1 MAGIVRY
8 GAYVPHLRL
17 PHVLVAGAWGGGG
30 RQLGQKAVANHDED
44 SLTLAVEAARD
55 CLGDED
61 RSQVDGLLFATTTSP
76 YLEKQG
82 AALLATVL
90 DLREGIVT
98 ADVCNSLRAGTTAL
112 ELARS
117 LVDAGRARKV
127 LVAAADMRLAHPGSA
142 LEPCMGDGAAAFLIG
157 PEPGVARW
165 NTFFSAANEM
175 LDCWRT
181 DQDRFVRTWEDR
193 WVKKHG
199 LLEVTARA
207 VRGTLER
214 AGLTGDR
221 IDRAGLYAP
230 DARSHRELARSLGL
244 ENASRTAEEL
254 LSLCGSTGAALAPMM
269 LARILEEASPGERI
283 LVAGY
288 GDGADVLLLETTQ
301 EIRHRTPGR
310 GVTGWLA
317 RGRELGNYERF
328 LWYRKLVEVQ
338 PPPALLA
345 GSSATVLWRDRN
357 SVLKFHGSRCRACGE
372 AAFPI
377 QRVCNG
383 CGSVDA
389 FDEIALSESKGRVF
403 TFTLDYLAAQVDPPL
418 IQTVVDLEP
427 GCRVYTS
434 MTDANPAEVK
444 LGLEVEMSFRRTRK
458 AEGFFQYFWKCRP
471 LR

>member
-1 MAGIVRY
+1 MAGIARY
-8 GAYVPHLRL
+8 GAYVPCLRL
-17 PHVLVAGAWGGGG
+17 PHAVVAGAWGGGG
-30 RQLGQKAVANHDED
+30 SPAGQKAVANHDED

-55 CLGDED
+55 CLRGSDL
-61 RSQVDGLLFATTTSP
+61 SQVDGVLFATTTSP

-90 DLREGIVT
+90 DLPAGIFT

-117 LVDAGRARKV
+117 LVDAGRARNV

-142 LEPCMGDGAAAFLIG
+142 LEPWMGDGAAAFLVG

-165 NTFFSAANEM
+165 SSFASQANEM

-193 WVKKHG
+193 WIKKHG
-199 LLEVTARA
+199 LMEVTALA
-207 VRGTLER
+207 VRSALER
-214 AGLTGDR
+214 AGLTVDR

-244 ENASRTAEEL
+244 EKASRTTEEL
-254 LSLCGSTGAALAPMM
+254 LSRCGSTGTALAPMM
-269 LARILEEASPGERI
+269 LARILEEASPGERV
-283 LVAGY
+283 LVTGY
-288 GDGADVLLLETTQ
+288 GDGADALVLETTE
-301 EIRHRTPGR
+301 EIRRRMPGR
-310 GVTGWLA
+310 GVAGWLA
-317 RGRELGNYERF
+317 RGREMDNYERF
-328 LWYRKLVEVQ
+328 LWYRRLVEVQ

-357 SVLKFHGSRCRACGE
+357 SVLKLHGSRCRACGQ
-372 AAFPI
+372 AAFPV

-383 CGSVDA
+383 CGGVDS
-389 FDEIALSESKGRVF
+389 FDEIALSESRGRVF

-434 MTDANPAEVK
+434 MTDADPAEVK
-444 LGLEVEMSFRRTRK
+444 PDLEVEMTFRRTRK
-458 AEGFFQYFWKCRP
+458 AEGFYQYFWKCRP
-471 LR
+471 SR